1 MSIVKKE
8 MQRKQEGYHIF
19 FFLIS
24 MQVHHMMG
32 QVHYSFSLL
41 TSLKDCLHVQIY
53 PEVEI
58 NGHCFL
64 LQYSGWQ
71 LERFTR

>member
-8 MQRKQEGYHIF
+8 MQRKQEGF

-24 MQVHHMMG
+24 TQVCHMVG
-32 QVHYSFSLL
+32 QAHYSFSLL
-41 TSLKDCLHVQIY
+41 TSLNDGLHVHIY

-64 LQYSGWQ
+64 LQYSDWQ